1 MTVDRVSSTRIK
13 SLRTLLL
20 WAKGNPP
27 VATGN
32 LSQFFWGGGFG
43 GAIGNEPCKSCRK
56 LFFFFLHHPLSHSY
70 SHTFNSHINQCL
82 PGDNIVSLRYGCVY
96 ISVRSSSLL
105 VEVFKKIATKF
116 RTYWVQ
122 SHTMYIS
129 WSM

>member
-1 MTVDRVSSTRIK
+1 M
-13 SLRTLLL
+13 
-20 WAKGNPP
+20 
-27 VATGN
+27 
-32 LSQFFWGGGFG
+32 Q
-43 GAIGNEPCKSCRK
+43 K
-56 LFFFFLHHPLSHSY
+56 LQEAFFFLHHPLSHSY

-96 ISVRSSSLL
+96 ISARSSSLL